1 MGTFAK
7 MCLEI
12 LEQQTRDIV
21 TFKNIYPL
29 KKNISSPA
37 HARYISLQVKNVTQ
51 IQYQRLQE
59 M

>member
-21 TFKNIYPL
+21 TFKIYPL
-29 KKNISSPA
+29 KKNIPSLA
-37 HARYISLQVKNVTQ
+37 HATYISLEVKNVTQ

-59 M
+59 V